1 VARAQSK
8 NFSQQPDTGVR
19 LIALFKLAKGLLLV
33 AVGVGVHTL
42 VHRDVAATLT
52 HWANVFWIARESRY
66 LQALVYKVAAFDHR
80 TLKITEI
87 SSFVYSAVLLT
98 EGVGLLL
105 SKRWAEYLTVIVT
118 ASFIPFEIFTI
129 VRRFGVSRMIVLVIN
144 AAVVWYL
151 CRRLWRAHRS
161 HG

>member
-1 VARAQSK
+1 MARAQSR
-8 NFSQQPDTGVR
+8 NFSRHPDSGIWF
-19 LIALFKLAKGLLLV
+19 IAVFKLAKGLLLLAIGLGV
-33 AVGVGVHTL
+33 ATL
-42 VHRDVAATLT
+42 LHEDVAATLT

-80 TLKITEI
+80 TFKISEI

-98 EGVGLLL
+98 EGVGLLR

-129 VRRFGVSRMIVLVIN
+129 VRRFGVSRMIVLAIN
-144 AAVVWYL
+144 AAVIWYL
-151 CRRLWRAHRS
+151 YRRLWRAHR
-161 HG
+161 